1 MAEPLAHRCAL
12 EAAARGEP
20 LAGTAS
26 RVGRW
31 LVVEQPGAWG
41 HDALGHSH
49 LDPDIGRALAD
60 TARAAG
66 VRVLLAR
73 RPGWGRAS
81 DVRRVFLAHT
91 APGSRWLRQ
100 VDLPMEDE
108 AALLALDL
116 RALARGEPPGV
127 GEPGPASLVLV
138 CTHGRHDPCC
148 ADQGRPIVRRFAA
161 VGVPDVWECSHVG
174 GDRYAANLVA
184 LPHGLYYAH
193 VTPQTALGLVTA
205 YERGEVDPV
214 RLRGRSAHA
223 APAQAA
229 QHYARLAFGDNRLD
243 ALRPVGMARLD
254 ERTWRVRLAAPGGG
268 SLLVR
273 VRAGTGPAVRLTCSS
288 WRAEIPRSWELVGL
302 ERAAAR

>member
-1 MAEPLAHRCAL
+1 VVDSRPGRE
-12 EAAARGEP
+12 
-20 LAGTAS
+20 
-26 RVGRW
+26 RVGWGSFRQDAE
-31 LVVEQPGAWG
+31 LLDIPTESVPGTVG
-41 HDALGHSH
+41 T
-49 LDPDIGRALAD
+49 DP
-60 TARAAG
+60 
-66 VRVLLAR
+66 VY
-73 RPGWGRAS
+73 
-81 DVRRVFLAHT
+81 
-91 APGSRWLRQ
+91 
-100 VDLPMEDE
+100 
-108 AALLALDL
+108 
-116 RALARGEPPGV
+116 
-127 GEPGPASLVLV
+127 LV
-138 CTHGRHDPCC
+138 CAHGRHDPCC
-148 ADQGRPIVRRFAA
+148 AIRGRPVAEALARHRPGA
-161 VGVPDVWECSHVG
+161 VWECSHVG